1 MPAAPLAL
9 LRAAASAGYADK
21 VAVAFTHFDQVKG
34 DNPSKTLVRPCTH
47 KLEVSGAA
55 HLMSAMAPTAA
66 KKRTSFQV
74 RLVPIA
80 DIRS

>member
-1 MPAAPLAL
+1 
-9 LRAAASAGYADK
+9 
-21 VAVAFTHFDQVKG
+21 VAFTHFDQVKG

-47 KLEVSGAA
+47 KLEGSGAA

-74 RLVPIA
+74 RLVPEA
-80 DIRS
+80 DIRI